1 MKLSQVTELPT
12 TLDTP
17 QVAELFGVSAW
28 SVYQGVKAGTFPVAP
43 IHVGRRLVFP
53 TIAVLRAIGM
63 DVVLDQVPQ
72 DRHPASGPPVSVDP
86 VTG

>member
-1 MKLSQVTELPT
+1 
-12 TLDTP
+12 
-17 QVAELFGVSAW
+17 
-28 SVYQGVKAGTFPVAP
+28 
-43 IHVGRRLVFP
+43 VFP